1 MKTKLCTYFIIVFL
15 LSGCATLKLVSLG
28 ISGISYLTTGKSLS
42 DHAISVMTEQD
53 CALHRVVLDEMVC
66 RKTNKR
72 AHHTSDTQIAKV
84 TIPNTSKI
92 LSSDNLNNNPSLSS
106 QITAHNKQELHTIDQ
121 YHPSKN
127 TLEYYKVI
135 GSFNNKSYANTRA
148 NLYKNLNA
156 KVILNSDHHAI
167 KYRVIFGPVAK
178 DTEISRV
185 NKITD
190 TEKQPDWLI
199 GLCSNNLL
207 PPPCNNESKSA
218 ILANIKY

>member
-1 MKTKLCTYFIIVFL
+1 MKTKLCSYLIIIFL
-15 LSGCATLKLVSLG
+15 LTGCATLKIVSLG

-66 RKTNKR
+66 RKTNRKANR
-72 AHHTSDTQIAKV
+72 SEETRIAKITV
-84 TIPNTSKI
+84 PPAKVSPKNHLKPQPK
-92 LSSDNLNNNPSLSS
+92 SSANIQANNKL
-106 QITAHNKQELHTIDQ
+106 DQ
-121 YHPSKN
+121 PVFTQYQAQKN

-135 GSFNNKSYANTRA
+135 GSFNNKSYAITSA

-156 KVILNSDHHAI
+156 KVILNSDNQSI
-167 KYRVIFGPVAK
+167 KYRVVFGPVAK
-178 DTEISRV
+178 NVQISRV
-185 NKITD
+185 NKMTD

-207 PPPCNNESKSA
+207 PPPCNNESQNA